1 MKSRNLAVR
10 LAVVVSSAFALAAVG
25 PALGTAPAAADMNV
39 EGLKPPAIPEI
50 PEPSEVTP
58 PEPFEFT
65 IEKLQEIAGSGR
77 GFTKSP
83 LIGAIGETVDYE
95 IIVTNT
101 GIEPLALSEFSDEHC
116 DTGTLA
122 GGPGQALLAVG
133 ASTTYTCTRVLSSEG
148 RFTNEATV
156 MGTPPNGLPMTHTSN
171 QVEVVVPPHA
181 GSPASPSALPAP
193 AAAVGPAQAAQGVEP
208 CKASAPAVRLP
219 SGPKR
224 GPFTVR

>member
-50 PEPSEVTP
+50 PEPPEVTP

-101 GIEPLALSEFSDEHC
+101 GILSETLVFTDPQC
-116 DTGTLA
+116 DAGTIA
-122 GGPGQALLAVG
+122 GGPGEGRLTQEGSV
-133 ASTTYTCTRVLSSEG
+133 TYTCSHVLDAPG
-148 RFTNEATV
+148 AYTNEATV
-156 MGTPPNGLPMTHTSN
+156 TATRGCGCEPLTHISN
-171 QVEVVVPPHA
+171 QVVVKV
-181 GSPASPSALPAP
+181 PAP
-193 AAAVGPAQAAQGVEP
+193 PPPKPEFTIEKLQEIAD
-208 CKASAPAVRLP
+208 
-219 SGPKR
+219 SGR
-224 GPFTVR
+224 

>member
-50 PEPSEVTP
+50 PEPPEVTP

-101 GIEPLALSEFSDEHC
+101 GLFPETLSEFTDPHC
-116 DTGTLA
+116 DDGTIA
-122 GGPGQALLAVG
+122 GGPGAGRLTPGDSV
-133 ASTTYTCTRVLSSEG
+133 TYTCSRALDATG
-148 RFTNEATV
+148 AYTNEATV
-156 MGTPPNGLPMTHTSN
+156 TATTQTMIVNPPNGNALFVQQLYQDLVGRAADPGRT
-171 QVEVVVPPHA
+171 PRA
-181 GSPASPSALPAP
+181 G
-193 AAAVGPAQAAQGVEP
+193 GPRRRPGVD
-208 CKASAPAVRLP
+208 
-219 SGPKR
+219 
-224 GPFTVR
+224 